1 MRRWQVIRN
10 GDSVLL
16 CRPGRGRLD
25 IAAGAAFPAL
35 RPVVLAHE
43 IRKDLWRMLQ
53 DLRGFSPVVE
63 IRATAAGL
71 EVRAGGEMSGGVQ
84 PPPGIGAR
92 IGGLLEDPR
101 KRARWIAH
109 ARLR

>member
-1 MRRWQVIRN
+1 MRRWQVTRDT
-10 GDSVLL
+10 GCVTLS
-16 CRPGRGRLD
+16 RPGRARFD
-25 IAAGAAFPAL
+25 VGAAAEFPAL

-63 IRATAAGL
+63 IRVAAPGL
-71 EVRAGGEMSGGVQ
+71 AVRAGGMLAGQGRLA
-84 PPPGIGAR
+84 PGIEER
-92 IGGLLEDPR
+92 IAGLLADPQ